1 MYISVQSSRVEIVQ
15 YKKIIVMM
23 LAIYFVTAI
32 RLGRPLHLV
41 SPSSLG
47 LVPSLIRLLE

>member
-1 MYISVQSSRVEIVQ
+1 MQSSRVEIVQ
-15 YKKIIVMM
+15 YKKIIVM
-23 LAIYFVTAI
+23 AIYFVTAI
-32 RLGRPLHLV
+32 RLGRPLRLV